1 MLPRREG
8 GEIAWAANDMEREE
22 ISYWLRERL
31 DYPPDER
38 AISVLVPPAA
48 DASIEGAFRWSM
60 GVSWQDQPVWTAV
73 GSVCAILSVVNIVL
87 KAC

>member
-1 MLPRREG
+1 MLPRRKG
-8 GEIAWAANDMEREE
+8 GEIAWAAIDTEREE
-22 ISYWLRERL
+22 ISYWLGERL
-31 DYPPDER
+31 GYPRDER

-48 DASIEGAFRWSM
+48 DASIEGAFRWAA

-87 KAC
+87 NAF